1 MEATILLWISSLWLS
16 TCTNLSNAHYVVI
29 SNPTGFV
36 DLIRAHQFIEVFK
49 IILRAAKRE
58 RNGHLIRFMWEKC
71 KVRNSFAMA
80 FNGSIKG
87 SVSFRLY
94 NGQFLHM
101 NILIGRSSLVIYQI
115 HQRYTR
121 EDEAARALL
130 ELNGSAS

>member
-29 SNPTGFV
+29 NNPTGFV

-87 SVSFRLY
+87 SVSFRLFHR
-94 NGQFLHM
+94 NVEKIKSMLQFVKKYENDLMMIISDIDGIDNDIAHF
-101 NILIGRSSLVIYQI
+101 LV
-115 HQRYTR
+115 
-121 EDEAARALL
+121 
-130 ELNGSAS
+130 